1 MGARLSRSSPSPLA
15 TAVAEDDR
23 RLGSPAD
30 DSMTRFFLG
39 STNRGLAPPPSPS
52 PLLPRDLND
61 GNVDSRSRSRSRLED
76 DEEEVEEEEEEG
88 EGADPEEL

>member
-15 TAVAEDDR
+15 KAVAEDDR

-39 STNRGLAPPPSPS
+39 STNRGLAPPLPSPS
-52 PLLPRDLND
+52 PPLPRDLND
-61 GNVDSRSRSRSRLED
+61 GKVDSRSRSRSRLE